1 MKLMETI
8 DAIQKVKSMDLEP
21 EVLKD
26 TLDSLEVTR
35 DEKLD
40 GIASWIEEN
49 KAKIAWIAE
58 KEKQLRAVK
67 KSLNNQ
73 NDSLMEYLTFGVDST
88 GLKEIRT
95 ANHIL
100 KPRNYRAST
109 IIEDETKIP
118 KDFIETEEVTKI
130 NKKAIF
136 EKLQDGEQ
144 VPGAYLKANR
154 KTRIL

>member
-1 MKLMETI
+1 MKLTETI
-8 DAIQKVKSMDLEP
+8 DAIQKVKSMDLDP

-49 KAKIAWIAE
+49 KAKITWIVE

-67 KSLNNQ
+67 KSLTNQ
-73 NDSLMEYLTFGVDST
+73 NDSLMEYLTYGVDST

-136 EKLQDGEQ
+136 EKLQDGQQ